1 MENFKL
7 DLTQLT
13 PVAEADRIK
22 GNWYVVADYLN
33 DDTPPILQFKERN
46 LDTSGSIWEYW
57 LQIPPNLPGFP
68 KSELPDEFE
77 LKQGEHEYYSE
88 YRERWMHISAM
99 TGTNNITFRRT
110 KPTLPELTIPSGT
123 KSEQIEAVRKILEEL
138 ETK

>member
-13 PVAEADRIK
+13 HVEEKDRIK

-46 LDTSGSIWEYW
+46 LDTGSSNWKYW

-77 LKQGEHEYYSE
+77 LKAGEWDYYNKWTRCWEKSKGAK
-88 YRERWMHISAM
+88 YRR
-99 TGTNNITFRRT
+99 N
-110 KPTLPELTIPSGT
+110 KQLPELTIPSGT
-123 KSEQIEAVRKILEEL
+123 KEDQIEAVRKILEEL

>member
-22 GNWYVVADYLN
+22 GNWYVVCDHIDHPCSL
-33 DDTPPILQFKERN
+33 
-46 LDTSGSIWEYW
+46 SIRRWHSQKYDMNQGGGCSTYFVYW
-57 LQIPPNLPGFP
+57 FAIPPNLPGFP
-68 KSELPDEFE
+68 KSELPDKFE
-77 LKQGEHEYYSE
+77 LKVGEWEYYNTYTRCWEKSTGAI
-88 YRERWMHISAM
+88 YRRIKH
-99 TGTNNITFRRT
+99 
-110 KPTLPELTIPSGT
+110 LPKLTIPSGT

>member
-22 GNWYVVADYLN
+22 WNWYVVANITDSNPWIVQWGEN
-33 DDTPPILQFKERN
+33 D
-46 LDTSGSIWEYW
+46 LDIDSLEWNFW
-57 LQIPPNLPGFP
+57 FAIPPNLPGFP

-88 YRERWMHISAM
+88 YHERWMHISAL
-99 TGTNNITFRRT
+99 TGSNNITFRRT

-123 KSEQIEAVRKILEEL
+123 KSEQIEAVKKILEEL